1 MWSVVFGSVLMC
13 LDQTWCDSLCL
24 GSVLMYLNQIWC
36 DPLCWCDLIIV
47 KKLKDSKNLKV
58 PKSSLKLQEVCC
70 LRKKNSSENLKSL
83 RRISKE
89 IFQVSKIQERFQNG
103 WVWMMN
109 FLNDFDFH
117 K

>member
-1 MWSVVFGSVLMC
+1 MKRKKIMKKKKKEEKRRLRGMMWHVVLSSVLMC
-13 LDQTWCDSLCL
+13 LDLTWCDSLCL

-70 LRKKNSSENLKSL
+70 LRKKNS
-83 RRISKE
+83 
-89 IFQVSKIQERFQNG
+89 
-103 WVWMMN
+103 
-109 FLNDFDFH
+109 
-117 K
+117 